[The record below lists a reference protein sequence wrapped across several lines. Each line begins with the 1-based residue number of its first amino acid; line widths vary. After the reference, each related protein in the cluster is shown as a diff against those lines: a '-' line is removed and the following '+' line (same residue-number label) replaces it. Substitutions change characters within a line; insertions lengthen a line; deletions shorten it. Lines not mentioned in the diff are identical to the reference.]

1 MSCDG
6 LGVIVRC
13 TPAGGPAGCIVF
25 PFSFFWTAV
34 LPTEFML
41 DCVTRAGLWAFI
53 PDRFVF
59 RPALQAVVLLK
70 SRGGIRGSFLFF
82 SSR

>member
-25 PFSFFWTAV
+25 PFPSSSGRLFS
-34 LPTEFML
+34 
-41 DCVTRAGLWAFI
+41 
-53 PDRFVF
+53 
-59 RPALQAVVLLK
+59 LLN
-70 SRGGIRGSFLFF
+70 SCWIA
-82 SSR
+82 